1 VFAVPSRVSAI
12 RAWRFG
18 VFEVDAQSG
27 ELRRSGTLIKL
38 REQPARILLL
48 LLEHAG
54 EMVTREQLRERLWP
68 SDTFVDFDHSLNSAV
83 MKLREALGDSAD
95 KPLYIET
102 IPRKGYRFIAPV
114 LDRPP
119 IKSLPAP
126 DASADPSTNHPSSN
140 VAISPS
146 AENLR
151 LAAVEAGSVE
161 PSGEQAAH
169 HPLRPRVRLPLRLRV
184 LALSALLLLPLLIIA
199 GWIARRAASHPPP
212 DTQQATYPNLRI
224 VPVTNVRGYVGG
236 AVFSPDGGQIA
247 FTWTGPE
254 GRRSDLYVQIIGGET
269 PLRLTHLPSGFLDVP
284 QWSPDGR
291 EIAFTWCGGTSEGV
305 YLVPALGGAE
315 RKLTG
320 IDCRYSYAGSPIW
333 TPDGQHM
340 LLLDQCTPAGPHGIV
355 LFSFATGEKRC
366 LTAPDSANAD
376 DFSPAL
382 SPDGTTVAF
391 ARVTSVGVG
400 EIYTVSVSG
409 GAPRRLT
416 SESHGVAPL
425 MWTPDGRYIV
435 FESDRGVL
443 ARIWRVPAVG
453 GAIEPEMRYP
463 RVGSFSRDGRRFVYT
478 DDLGGE
484 PPSTWRADLS
494 APGGRVL
501 KNRDLNTSPYRAYAA
516 QPSPDGAQIA
526 FVSGRAGADEIWSSS
541 AEGDH
546 PLQLTSLG
554 RLSGTPRWSP
564 DGKWIAFDS
573 RPNLHSQIYLI
584 DAEGRNLHMI
594 TAGEHDNVVPSW
606 SRDGKWIYFSSMRTG
621 SYQIWKHS
629 LENGSEMQL
638 TQQGGFFPFASYDGR
653 TIYYSKF
660 HQAGIWSMPVNGGPV
675 NGYQE
680 SLVIAGKP
688 QIGYHGAWAVTEAG
702 LYLLDADAEPRSTIQ
717 FYSFARR
724 SISSVLPLQESP
736 YPWES
741 SLSASR
747 DGRTLFYTQ
756 WNPQS
761 VIKVME
767 NFR

>member
-1 VFAVPSRVSAI
+1 MGTPVNTP

-18 VFEVDAQSG
+18 VFELDALRG
-27 ELRRSGTLIKL
+27 ELRRNGTLIKL

-48 LLEHAG
+48 LLENAG
-54 EMVTREQLRERLWP
+54 QMVTREQLRQHLWP

-102 IPRKGYRFIAPV
+102 IPRKGYRFVAPV
-114 LDRPP
+114 LEASTDKSPAQDASANLSSNGAVVASAGDVRLAEEVSAEPPREQADRPP
-119 IKSLPAP
+119 S
-126 DASADPSTNHPSSN
+126 
-140 VAISPS
+140 
-146 AENLR
+146 
-151 LAAVEAGSVE
+151 
-161 PSGEQAAH
+161 
-169 HPLRPRVRLPLRLRV
+169 RLRV
-184 LALSALLLLPLLIIA
+184 TALSALLLLPLLLFA
-199 GWIARRAASHPPP
+199 GWIVRRPPHPRPNTPEAAS
-212 DTQQATYPNLRI
+212 PNLRI
-224 VPVTNVRGYVGG
+224 VPVTNVKGSVGG
-236 AVFSPDGGQIA
+236 AVFSPDARQIA

-254 GRRSDLYVQIIGGET
+254 GRRSDLYVQMVGGET
-269 PLRLTHLPSGFLDVP
+269 PLRLTHLKSGFLDTP

-305 YLVPALGGAE
+305 YLIPALGGAE

-320 IDCRYSYAGSPIW
+320 IDCRYGFAGSPIW
-333 TPDGQHM
+333 TLDGQHM
-340 LLLDQCTPAGPHGIV
+340 LLIDRCTPSGPHGIV
-355 LFSFATGEKRC
+355 LFSFATGKKQC
-366 LTAPDSANAD
+366 LTAPGSANAD
-376 DFSPAL
+376 DSSPAL

-391 ARVTSVGVG
+391 ACVTSVGVS
-400 EIYTVSVSG
+400 EIYLVPASG
-409 GAPRRLT
+409 GTPRRLT
-416 SESHGVAPL
+416 SENHGVGPL

-443 ARIWRVPAVG
+443 ARIWRVPAAG

-463 RVGSFSRDGRRFVYT
+463 RVGSFSRDGRRFLYA

-494 APGGRVL
+494 AAGGRVL
-501 KNRDLNTSPYRAYAA
+501 KTRDLNSSPYRAYAA
-516 QPSPDGAQIA
+516 QPSPDGTKIA

-541 AEGDH
+541 ADGNH

-564 DGKWIAFDS
+564 DGRWIAFDS
-573 RPNLHSQIYLI
+573 RPNLHSQIYLV

-594 TAGEHDNVVPSW
+594 TEGEHDNVVPSW
-606 SRDGKWIYFSSMRTG
+606 SRDGRWIYFCSMRTG

-638 TQQGGFFPFASYDGR
+638 TQQGGFFPFESYDGR
-653 TIYYSKF
+653 AIYYSKF
-660 HQAGIWSMPVNGGPV
+660 HEAGIWSMPVNGER
-675 NGYQE
+675 E

-688 QIGYHGAWAVTEAG
+688 QIGYHGAWAITDAG
-702 LYLLDADAEPRSTIQ
+702 LYLLDRDAEPRPVIQ
-717 FYSFARR
+717 FYSFATRG
-724 SISSVLPLQESP
+724 ISSVLPLEKFP
-736 YPWES
+736 YAWES

-747 DGRTLFYTQ
+747 DGRTIFYTQ

-761 VIKVME
+761 VINLME

>member
-1 VFAVPSRVSAI
+1 MGMPVNTPRI
-12 RAWRFG
+12 WRFG
-18 VFEVDAQSG
+18 VFELDASSG
-27 ELRRSGTLIKL
+27 ELRRNGTVVKL

-54 EMVTREQLRERLWP
+54 QMVTRERLRQHLWP

-102 IPRKGYRFIAPV
+102 IPRKGYRFVAP
-114 LDRPP
+114 L
-119 IKSLPAP
+119 LE
-126 DASADPSTNHPSSN
+126 ASADPSSNHRTSN
-140 VAISPS
+140 GAIIPRAGDMCLAATEAATEEVS
-146 AENLR
+146 AEPPR
-151 LAAVEAGSVE
+151 
-161 PSGEQAAH
+161 EQA
-169 HPLRPRVRLPLRLRV
+169 PRHPLRLRV
-184 LALSALLLLPLLIIA
+184 LALSALLLLPLLIIS
-199 GWIARRAASHPPP
+199 GWIAKRPPP
-212 DTQQATYPNLRI
+212 NARPETRDSASPNLRI
-224 VPVTNVRGYVGG
+224 VPVTNVRGSVGG
-236 AVFSPDGGQIA
+236 AVFSPDARQIA
-247 FTWTGPE
+247 FTWTGSV
-254 GRRSDLYVQIIGGET
+254 GRRSDLYVQMLGGET

-291 EIAFTWCGGTSEGV
+291 EIAFIWCGGTSEGV
-305 YLVPALGGAE
+305 YLIPALGGAQ

-320 IDCRYSYAGSPIW
+320 IDCRYGYAGSPIW

-340 LLLDQCTPAGPHGIV
+340 LLIDRCTPAGPRGVV

-366 LTAPDSANAD
+366 LTAPESTNAD
-376 DFSPAL
+376 DFFPAL

-391 ARVTSVGVG
+391 ARVTSVGVS
-400 EIYTVSVSG
+400 EIYLVPVSG
-409 GAPRRLT
+409 GTPRRLT
-416 SESHGVAPL
+416 SENHGVGPL

-443 ARIWRVPAVG
+443 ARIWRVPAAD

-463 RVGSFSRDGRRFVYT
+463 RVGSFSRDGRRFVYA

-501 KNRDLNTSPYRAYAA
+501 KTRDLNTSPYRAYAA
-516 QPSPDGAQIA
+516 QLSPDGAQIA
-526 FVSGRAGADEIWSSS
+526 FVSGRGGADEIWSSN

-546 PLQLTSLG
+546 LLQLTSLG

-564 DGKWIAFDS
+564 DGRWIAFDS
-573 RPNLHSQIYLI
+573 RPNLHSQIYLV
-584 DAEGRNLHMI
+584 DAEGRNLHVI
-594 TAGEHDNVVPSW
+594 TEGEHDNVVPSW

-638 TQQGGFFPFASYDGR
+638 TQQGGFFPFESYDGQ
-653 TIYYSKF
+653 TIFYSKF
-660 HQAGIWSMPVNGGPV
+660 HEAGIWSMPVNGKR
-675 NGYQE
+675 E
-680 SLVIAGKP
+680 SLVIADKP
-688 QIGYHGAWAVTEAG
+688 QIGYHGAWAITDAG
-702 LYLLDADAEPRSTIQ
+702 LYLLDRDAEPRPVIQ
-717 FYSFARR
+717 FYSFATHG
-724 SISSVLPLQESP
+724 ISSILPLEKFP
-736 YPWES
+736 YAWES

-747 DGRTLFYTQ
+747 DGRTLLYTQ

-761 VIKVME
+761 VINLME